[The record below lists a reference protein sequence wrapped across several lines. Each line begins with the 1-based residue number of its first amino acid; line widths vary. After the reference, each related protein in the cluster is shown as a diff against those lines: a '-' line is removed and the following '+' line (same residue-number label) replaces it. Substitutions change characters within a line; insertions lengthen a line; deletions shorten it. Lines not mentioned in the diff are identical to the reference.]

1 MEKYEERIKR
11 NRRRKKRNA
20 ILTAFSLLL
29 LFSFG
34 FFVGGKMSHKKNNV
48 VVSAANSNTKETE
61 KKSSDEAMNKRE
73 SAVNSDN
80 KKNSNNSNSSNSSGE
95 FDPYKPDGK
104 KVAYLTFDDGP
115 STNNTP
121 KILDILKKYNV
132 KATFFVIGQCAEQNS
147 ELVKREVAE
156 GHVVGNHTYS
166 HNMKHIYSDP
176 NAFVSDLDKGD
187 KALKAII
194 GNDYN
199 LKLARFPGGSFGTK
213 LAPFREAAKKAGY
226 HYIDWNDLTGD
237 AESNIVPVDALL
249 DKLKKYT
256 TQDHVVI
263 LMHDAPAKTTTVEA
277 LPQVIEYLQSKGY
290 SFETLK

>member
-61 KKSSDEAMNKRE
+61 KKPSDEAMNKRE

-80 KKNSNNSNSSNSSGE
+80 KNNNNNNKNSSSSGE

-121 KILDILKKYNV
+121 KILDILKRYNV

-176 NAFVSDLDKGD
+176 NVFVSDLDKGD
-187 KALKAII
+187 KTLKSII

-199 LKLARFPGGSFGTK
+199 LKLARFPGGSFGPK

-237 AESNIVPVDALL
+237 AERSLVPVSGLL
-249 DKLKKYT
+249 DELKRYT